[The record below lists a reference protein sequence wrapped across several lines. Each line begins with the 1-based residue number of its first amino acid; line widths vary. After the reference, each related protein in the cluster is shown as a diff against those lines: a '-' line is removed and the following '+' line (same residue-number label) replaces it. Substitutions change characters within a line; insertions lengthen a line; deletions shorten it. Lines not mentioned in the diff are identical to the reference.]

1 VPIAISGIGGEKGP
15 GMKWAVQAFGVLG
28 ALALA
33 LAGENTALAQK
44 QGGTLRVYH
53 RDSPASMSIHEEGTV
68 GVIMP
73 MMGVFN
79 NLVLFDQHVPQNSLQ
94 SIIPELATNW
104 AWSEDGTELTFK
116 LREGVK
122 WHDGK
127 PFTSQDVKCTFDLLT
142 NQGTEKLRLNFRE
155 TWWVNVAKTTAN
167 NDHEATLHLKRPQPA
182 LLALLASGDTPI
194 YPCHVSPRDMRQ
206 HPIGT
211 GPFKFVEYKPNQHI
225 KLARNADYWKPGRPY
240 LDGVEYTIV
249 PNRSTAI
256 LGFIAGKF
264 DMTFPYEVTIPLLKD
279 IETQAPQATCSIGM
293 ASESIGMLVNRTVA
307 PFDNE
312 DLRRAMALT
321 LDRKSF
327 IDILGQGEGEIGGAL
342 MPPPDGVWGM
352 PHEMLQT
359 LPGYTGDV
367 QKNRDEARAL
377 IQKAGYGPDKRL
389 PVKISTRNLAVYRD
403 PAAILIDQLK
413 EIGIDGELETV
424 ETAQWVPKLMRKDFK
439 VGLNVLGTAVD
450 DPDVYFYQN
459 FVCSSAR
466 NYVGYCDKQFDRMV
480 DQQSMEGDPAKRKK
494 LVWDIDHKL
503 QDDLAR
509 PVIYHLRAATCWQ
522 PEVKGLTLM
531 TNSQYNGWRFED
543 VWLDK

>member
-1 VPIAISGIGGEKGP
+1 
-15 GMKWAVQAFGVLG
+15 MKQLLQ
-28 ALALA
+28 ALAVFA
-33 LAGENTALAQK
+33 LFMPVANTALAQK

-79 NLVLFDQHVPQNSLQ
+79 NLVIFDQHVPQNSMQ
-94 SIIPELATNW
+94 SIVPELATSW

-116 LREGVK
+116 LRDGVK

-127 PFTSQDVKCTFDLLT
+127 PFTAEDVKCTFDPLT
-142 NQGTEKLRLNFRE
+142 NQGKEKLRLNYRE
-155 TWWVNVAKTTAN
+155 TWWVNVANTTTKGPL
-167 NDHEATLHLKRPQPA
+167 EATLHLKRPQPA
-182 LLALLASGDTPI
+182 ILALLASGDTPI
-194 YPCHVSPRDMRQ
+194 YPCHVPPRDMRQ

-211 GPFKFVEYKPNQHI
+211 GPFKFEDYKPNQYI
-225 KLARNADYWKPGRPY
+225 KIARNPDYWKPGRPY
-240 LDGVEYTIV
+240 LDGIEYDII

-256 LGFIAGKF
+256 LAFIAGKF

-279 IETQAPQATCSIGM
+279 IKIQSPRAICEIGM

-307 PFDNE
+307 PFDNAE
-312 DLRRAMALT
+312 LRRAMALT

-327 IDILGQGEGEIGGAL
+327 IDILGQGEGELGGAL
-342 MPPPDGVWGM
+342 LPPPEGVWGM
-352 PHEMLQT
+352 PAERLKT
-359 LPGYTGDV
+359 LPGYSGDV
-367 QKNRDEARAL
+367 NKNRDEARA
-377 IQKAGYGPDKRL
+377 IMQKLGYGPNNRL
-389 PVKISTRNLAVYRD
+389 PVKISTRNIAVYRD

-413 EIGIDGELETV
+413 EIYLDGELETV
-424 ETAQWVPKLMRKDFK
+424 ETANWVPKLIRKDFK

-459 FVCSSAR
+459 YVCSSAR
-466 NYVGYCDKQFDRMV
+466 NYPGYCDKNFDKMV
-480 DQQSMEGDPAKRKK
+480 DQQSMEADQTKRKQIAQD
-494 LVWDIDHKL
+494 VDYKL
-503 QDDLAR
+503 QQDLAR

-522 PEVKGLTLM
+522 PELKGLTMM